1 MNQSPGNKLSSRERT
16 ELEKYVKFLVFKM
29 SQVIVQ
35 SRFGEKRKVR
45 TSTKSSVHDWFN
57 LAIEDNIEIQAK
69 AKEAYSNILPLK
81 DFCICTEILLK
92 TADGD
97 TLVLET
103 WSLRMNTSD
112 FFCDSPYVSYTS
124 LASVY
129 CRMTLLLKSVI
140 AVTRVTPAYRLSSRQ
155 SADTYVILFRIYS
168 GEPQVHQLGEH
179 YQGSKIGEVLTP
191 VGTLRMSVSYRSKDD
206 MTITPQKVEKGSPF
220 MVKSDYF
227 KPDMSPKKY
236 RIGKNHLEGPYVF
249 DKGLTFNNSNS
260 QISSCHCG
268 KHLFPRKSTP
278 DSERGLQN
286 IGLVNGDSKKCCLN
300 CQSSPNEFR
309 KVGAFAPSN
318 NLPDTGLFP
327 ELAILE
333 KPFLN
338 LSRSKLHHSEN
349 KQKNDDSNRN
359 SDKNANLNLVDN
371 KNGSEVDYNCNA
383 NEKGGQKL
391 TCSDFSDCEDF
402 VMVELKPPF
411 ADCDGDNDLGAFFR
425 ECQSAP
431 PLASFALQPTL
442 EEQVTDI
449 TSQLVKF
456 ETSMNDFDNF
466 VDSIC
471 HIDTEK

>member
-1 MNQSPGNKLSSRERT
+1 MNQNPGNKLSSRDRT
-16 ELEKYVKFLVFKM
+16 ELEKYVRFLVFKM

-35 SRFGEKRKVR
+35 SRFGEKRRAWIKK
-45 TSTKSSVHDWFN
+45 KSIFHEWFN
-57 LAIEDNIEIQAK
+57 LAIEDNMEIQAK
-69 AKEAYSNILPLK
+69 AKEAYSSIVPLK

-103 WSLRMNTSD
+103 WCLKMNTSD

-140 AVTRVTPAYRLSSRQ
+140 AVTRITPAFKLSSRQ
-155 SADTYVILFRIYS
+155 SADTYVILYRIYS
-168 GEPQVHQLGEH
+168 GDPQVHQLGEH

-191 VGTLRMSVSYRSKDD
+191 VGTIRMSVSYRSKDD

-227 KPDMSPKKY
+227 MPDMSPQKMCSAGGRADQKY
-236 RIGKNHLEGPYVF
+236 LDEPYTLENG
-249 DKGLTFNNSNS
+249 THFNNSNS
-260 QISSCHCG
+260 PLNICCCGRRLISS
-268 KHLFPRKSTP
+268 KSAM
-278 DSERGLQN
+278 DSEKELQN
-286 IGLVNGDSKKCCLN
+286 NSGEYNKTCFN
-300 CQSSPNEFR
+300 CQKSPNEFR
-309 KVGAFAPSN
+309 NIGAFAPSN
-318 NLPDTGLFP
+318 SLPDTLFP
-327 ELAILE
+327 ELAMLE

-338 LSRSKLHHSEN
+338 LSRSKLNRSEN
-349 KQKNDDSNRN
+349 REKENEPTKN
-359 SDKNANLNLVDN
+359 SDNNANLNMIDN
-371 KNGSEVDYNCNA
+371 KKAGNEVDFNCNA
-383 NEKGGQKL
+383 NEKSGQKL
-391 TCSDFSDCEDF
+391 SSSDDSDCGDF
-402 VMVELKPPF
+402 VMKPPF
-411 ADCDGDNDLGAFFR
+411 ADCGGDNDLGAFFR

-431 PLASFALQPTL
+431 PLVSFASQPTL

-449 TSQLVKF
+449 ASQLAKF

-471 HIDTEK
+471 HVEAEK

>member
-236 RIGKNHLEGPYVF
+236 RIGKN
-249 DKGLTFNNSNS
+249 
-260 QISSCHCG
+260 
-268 KHLFPRKSTP
+268 
-278 DSERGLQN
+278 
-286 IGLVNGDSKKCCLN
+286 LN